1 MLSTRAEPYWL
12 GGVQVQ
18 WSPLD
23 WGRATRERQV
33 LELER
38 GAVAADAA
46 AFRDALRRQTVSA
59 VAALDRLE
67 QVLGTDD
74 EIVALREQIV
84 REAASRFRESAIT
97 VAEYVDRQT
106 ELLTARINRDLHR
119 VELAQ
124 ARAAYLTTLGLQVR

>member
-1 MLSTRAEPYWL
+1 
-12 GGVQVQ
+12 VQVQ
-18 WSPLD
+18 WNPLD
-23 WGRATRERQV
+23 WGRTARERQV
-33 LELER
+33 RQLER
-38 GAVAADAA
+38 DAVSADAA
-46 AFRDALRRQTVSA
+46 AFRDALRRQTVSD
-59 VAALDRLE
+59 VATLDRLE
-67 QVLGTDD
+67 RVLGTDD

-84 REAASRFRESAIT
+84 REAASRFRESTIT

>member
-1 MLSTRAEPYWL
+1 MLSTRPEPYWL

-18 WSPLD
+18 WSPID
-23 WGRATRERQV
+23 WGRTARERQV

-38 GAVAADAA
+38 DAVSADAT
-46 AFRDALRRQTVSA
+46 AFRDALRRQTTSD
-59 VAALDRLE
+59 VATLNRL
-67 QVLGTDD
+67 QGVLATDD

-124 ARAAYLTTLGLQVR
+124 ARANYLTTLGLQVR

>member
-18 WSPLD
+18 WNPLD
-23 WGRATRERQV
+23 WGRTAREREV
-33 LELER
+33 LALER
-38 GAVAADAA
+38 DAVSADAA
-46 AFRDALRRQTVSA
+46 AFRDALRRQTVSD
-59 VAALDRLE
+59 VATLDRLE

-74 EIVALREQIV
+74 EIVTLREQIV
-84 REAASRFRESAIT
+84 REAGSRFRESAIT